1 MNDLYH
7 LARARRLESVIIA
20 FFVASVLFAL
30 GVYIVD
36 PSIYTKTLLLVPSP
50 TDRYPY
56 PATLF
61 LVCLVVFIAILSV
74 GVVRRWRWLFWLLL
88 VAFGSSV
95 LQIPA
100 TILQLTGFL
109 PDPNPVWYSLFRMG
123 IAIIEM
129 GIAVWM
135 VQIYRH
141 SGVWAMGKKKKT
153 GREWNQGKQAR

>member
-1 MNDLYH
+1 MNDLHH
-7 LARARRLESVIIA
+7 LTRARRLESVIIA

-74 GVVRRWRWLFWLLL
+74 GVVRHWRWLFGLLL
-88 VAFGSSV
+88 VAFGCSV

-100 TILQLTGFL
+100 AILQLTGFL
-109 PDPNPVWYSLFRMG
+109 PDPTPVWYSLLRMG
-123 IAIIEM
+123 ITIIEM

-135 VQIYRH
+135 VHIYRH
-141 SGVWAMGKKKKT
+141 SGVWAMGRKKKT
-153 GREWNQGKQAR
+153 S

>member
-20 FFVASVLFAL
+20 FFVVSVLFAL

-61 LVCLVVFIAILSV
+61 LVCLVVFIAILSI
-74 GVVRRWRWLFWLLL
+74 GVVRHWRWLFWLLL
-88 VAFGSSV
+88 VAFGFSV

-109 PDPNPVWYSLFRMG
+109 PDPNPVWYSLLRMG
-123 IAIIEM
+123 ITIIEL

-153 GREWNQGKQAR
+153 SRDKQAF